1 MADELAAELSAGLR
15 RIWWLPVLRGAILVV
30 LGVLMLA
37 HPINTVHALA
47 WVFGVFTVIDG
58 VVSLVH
64 WWINRSVDGSM
75 WWLATGAAEIVI
87 GVVVMA
93 WPTVTVNVVFYLI
106 TIWILVLGILGIIGA
121 VTLYRAR
128 DISWYWV
135 LTLGLVSFLFG
146 LLLLVNKQTSLTVII
161 VILGLF
167 AFVAGV
173 VLIVSGFATRS
184 LAQQIAPAQRT

>member
-1 MADELAAELSAGLR
+1 
-15 RIWWLPVLRGAILVV
+15 
-30 LGVLMLA
+30 
-37 HPINTVHALA
+37 
-47 WVFGVFTVIDG
+47 
-58 VVSLVH
+58 
-64 WWINRSVDGSM
+64 
-75 WWLATGAAEIVI
+75 
-87 GVVVMA
+87 
-93 WPTVTVNVVFYLI
+93 VVFYLI

-173 VLIVSGFATRS
+173 ALIVSGFATRS